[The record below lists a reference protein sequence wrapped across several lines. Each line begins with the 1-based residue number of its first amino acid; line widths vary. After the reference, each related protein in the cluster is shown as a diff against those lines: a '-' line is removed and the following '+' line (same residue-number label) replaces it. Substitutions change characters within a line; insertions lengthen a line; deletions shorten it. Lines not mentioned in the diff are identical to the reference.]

1 MSGVYESGSHPL
13 SEREARIA
21 HSLILRMHPRL
32 TVWFHQYLDMV
43 WASGGDLRIEKS
55 FTRVS
60 GLPYRPMPQ
69 LVGGAISW
77 QNNPLHGTTA
87 FAAELPAG
95 PPSAAEI
102 ARVVRAVLVAA
113 RGGLNRP
120 TAEDGSR

>member
-1 MSGVYESGSHPL
+1 MSGGYESGSHPL

-21 HSLILRMHPRL
+21 HSLILRLHPRL

-55 FTRVS
+55 FARVS

-77 QNNPLHGTTA
+77 QNNALHGTTA
-87 FAAELPAG
+87 FAAELPPAERG
-95 PPSAAEI
+95 GDRRRRTGSA
-102 ARVVRAVLVAA
+102 RSCT
-113 RGGLNRP
+113 GGLNRP
-120 TAEDGSR
+120 TAEGGSR